1 MCSSDLMGLE
11 TETYHGQRLNHT
23 GDSNVKFLIDMSQ
36 QEITMALSVWGA
48 VTGTIGTVAGLLGL
62 WLRFRQHGLDKAE
75 LRCES
80 EFRFESP
87 TRSQH
92 KIAIRSTGRR
102 PVTVDAI
109 RYLVVP
115 RNTWH
120 RLIKRLLHRSNR
132 YVWVQ
137 ELRNKTKIAE
147 GEKTE
152 VNIELPDS
160 GLEVQDIYKAE
171 VIDQTG
177 KHWYVKWP
185 SLSNL
190 SRIATSERIDLFE
203 CKNEFRV
210 CSVTGYR
217 LGEKYYL
224 ETKFN
229 TIPGR
234 TGVACG
240 RDFWLTDVRAYSE
253 KYKEITEN
261 QCVQFLA
268 SSVNEI
274 T

>member
-1 MCSSDLMGLE
+1 
-11 TETYHGQRLNHT
+11 
-23 GDSNVKFLIDMSQ
+23 
-36 QEITMALSVWGA
+36 MALSVWGA
-48 VTGTIGTVAGLLGL
+48 VTGTIGTIAGLFGL

-80 EFRFESP
+80 EFGFESP
-87 TRSQH
+87 TRMQH

-109 RYLVVP
+109 RYCIVP
-115 RNTWH
+115 RDTWH
-120 RLIKRLLHRSNR
+120 KLFKRLLHRCDR

-137 ELRNKTKIAE
+137 ELRTKVKIAE

-152 VNIELPDS
+152 VNITLPDS
-160 GLEVQDIYKAE
+160 GLDIQEIYKAE

-177 KHWYVKWP
+177 KHWNVKWP
-185 SLSNL
+185 SHSKL
-190 SRIATSERIDLFE
+190 SRVATSEQINFFE
-203 CKNEFRV
+203 SKNEFRI
-210 CSVTGYR
+210 CNVTGHR

-229 TIPGR
+229 TIPSR

-240 RDFWLTDVRAYSE
+240 HGFWLKDVQAYNE
-253 KYKEITEN
+253 KYKDIKEN
-261 QCVQFLA
+261 QCAQFLT
-268 SSVNEI
+268 SDINEI

>member
-1 MCSSDLMGLE
+1 
-11 TETYHGQRLNHT
+11 
-23 GDSNVKFLIDMSQ
+23 
-36 QEITMALSVWGA
+36 MALSVWGA
-48 VTGTIGTVAGLLGL
+48 ITGTIGTVAGLLGL
-62 WLRFRQHGLDKAE
+62 WLRFRQHGLDKAD

-80 EFRFESP
+80 EFGFESP
-87 TRSQH
+87 TCRQH
-92 KIAIRSTGRR
+92 KITIRSTGRR

-120 RLIKRLLHRSNR
+120 KLFKRLLHRSGR

-137 ELRNKTKIAE
+137 ELRTKMKIAE

-152 VNIELPDS
+152 VNIALPVS
-160 GLEVQDIYKAE
+160 GLAIQEIYKAE

-177 KHWYVKWP
+177 KHWDVKWP
-185 SLSNL
+185 SLSKL
-190 SRIATSERIDLFE
+190 SRIATSEQIDFFESKNDFRI
-203 CKNEFRV
+203 
-210 CSVTGYR
+210 CSATGHR

-240 RDFWLTDVRAYSE
+240 RGFRFRDVRAYSE
-253 KYKEITEN
+253 KYKDIKEN
-261 QCVQFLA
+261 QCAQFLA
-268 SSVNEI
+268 SNINEI